1 MTNDSENNNV
11 IVRKSGLAIA
21 SMILGIASIV
31 LVVLTSIVFSEM
43 FLPEFFSITFFVSFV
58 ISVLLGLAFGII
70 TLFRIHKSNGTLTGR
85 GMAIAGIVTSSSIP
99 STIIIF
105 LVVWFF
111 ISTQK
116 LTATRRVYA
125 PVYRSELRT
134 PVTSGSAQ
142 PLKETGKIYI
152 KDHFIFVNELS
163 KGVHVINNRDP
174 SKPEIIAFLN
184 IPGNVD
190 IAIRN
195 NVLYADS
202 RIDLVVIDIS
212 NPTNI
217 SEVRRIENVFP
228 YIDPTLFKEEL
239 GRNVRFKRI
248 NKRKGIVV
256 GWELV
261 GFETYTYRTSIG
273 CFPPGT
279 EVLTADGPRAIE
291 TVEPGTEVY
300 AFDLSSG
307 EWTLAKVLKRQ
318 SFQYEGD
325 MISIRT
331 DQTTI
336 QATGNHPFYVLSGD
350 RLASRP
356 LPQDVPKE
364 ELRTTGRGRWVEAR
378 DLKEGDVLQDKGGE
392 GVIIT
397 RLSSRHEKTEVYN
410 LTVEGYHNYA
420 VHHKGI
426 LVHNAKRREAAA
438 SPSTGKGGS
447 LARFT
452 IVDDY
457 LYTLSGSAL
466 QLFDIKNPA
475 APSVWKKIE
484 IGWDIETIFPYEDKL
499 FIGGQEGMY
508 IYDNSNPAEPDFIS
522 RFVHVTSCDPV
533 VVEGNYAYVTLRG
546 GTRCG
551 GWNNRL
557 DIIDISA
564 ITNPKLIADY
574 PMNGPYGLG
583 IDGGALFIA
592 DGSAGLKLFDAS
604 DPRNLK
610 LIRDFRGIHPLD
622 VILADERAIVVGKD
636 GLYQYDYQDLENV
649 ELISKIP
656 TK

>member
-1 MTNDSENNNV
+1 MV
-11 IVRKSGLAIA
+11 
-21 SMILGIASIV
+21 LGIVSIVSIV
-31 LVVLTSIVFSEM
+31 LLFPAEIFNII
-43 FLPEFFSITFFVSFV
+43 FLSITFFFAFV
-58 ISVLLGLAFGII
+58 ISGLLGLAFGII

-99 STIIIF
+99 LTFIIL
-105 LVVWFF
+105 LVVGFF
-111 ISTQK
+111 IITEKQ
-116 LTATRRVYA
+116 TATRMVYA

-134 PVTSGSAQ
+134 PVTSGSVQ

-195 NVLYADS
+195 NILYADS

-256 GWELV
+256 GWEIV
-261 GFETYTYRTSIG
+261 GFETYTYRTSAFRGGG

-291 TVEPGTEVY
+291 TVEPGIEVY

-325 MISIRT
+325 VISIRT

-336 QATGNHPFYVLSGD
+336 PATGNHPFYVLSGD
-350 RLASRP
+350 RLASRL
-356 LPQDVPKE
+356 LPQDVSKKE
-364 ELRTTGRGRWVEAR
+364 QGMVGPGRWVEAR
-378 DLKEGDVLQDKGGE
+378 DLQEGDVLLTKSGE
-392 GVIIT
+392 GLIIT
-397 RLSSRHEKTEVYN
+397 SLLRRNEKTEVYN
-410 LTVEGYHNYA
+410 LDVEGYNNYA

-426 LVHNAKRREAAA
+426 LVHNKGQGEAAA

-452 IVDDY
+452 IAGNY

-522 RFVHVTSCDPV
+522 RFVHITSCDPV
-533 VVEGNYAYVTLRG
+533 VVEGNHAYVTLRG

-557 DIIDISA
+557 EIIDISA
-564 ITNPKLIADY
+564 ITNPKLIAGY

-583 IDGGALFIA
+583 IDGGALFIC
-592 DGSAGLKLFDAS
+592 DGLAGLKLFDAS

-610 LIRDFRGIHPLD
+610 LIRNFRGIHPLD

-649 ELISKIP
+649 EFISKIP
-656 TK
+656 GR